1 MPSDSCALAQARS
14 LQPMARQTHVELVVT
29 SPMARAIQ
37 TATLAFAHVSRQASA
52 PTEYCCEYCNR
63 LPQWPQQLRRGVYA
77 HA

>member
-37 TATLAFAHVSRQASA
+37 TATLAFAHVSRQVL
-52 PTEYCCEYCNR
+52 R
-63 LPQWPQQLRRGVYA
+63 ILLRVLPPPAWPQQLRRGVYA
-77 HA
+77 PA